1 MNLSVPLKNKAKYSN
16 LKFIESLDLDFWKYD
31 KKMKSHTPVNFI
43 CILPINIA
51 KKKKIFEFSE
61 LINKIKEIKLVNYF
75 LYLGS
80 QTVPPCKGNKSLK
93 LENVFHVYVSKPLKI
108 SNCQFKLLRRNSII
122 SDRPKEIHARLAQN
136 TNKRTIYSFNQ
147 LDKVSN
153 LEKDIPEEY
162 FDLNLELYNKNLLKK
177 KLSNLSTQKLLKTM
191 KGLNNL
197 NDISKVL
204 KKHTFNGVNVHR
216 LLHEHEQEGDSDC

>member
-93 LENVFHVYVSKPLKI
+93 LENVFHVYVS
-108 SNCQFKLLRRNSII
+108 N
-122 SDRPKEIHARLAQN
+122 
-136 TNKRTIYSFNQ
+136 
-147 LDKVSN
+147 LD
-153 LEKDIPEEY
+153 
-162 FDLNLELYNKNLLKK
+162 LELYNKNLLKK